1 MSHNNM
7 TIRENSKGKL
17 FTDEEEYIKAFEKSW
32 KEENERISIHE
43 KKRKRGRP
51 KKIIPQG
58 ITFTKGEYII
68 DFS

>member
-7 TIRENSKGKL
+7 TLRENSKGKL

-32 KEENERISIHE
+32 KEEDKRISIQE
-43 KKRKRGRP
+43 KKKKRGRP

>member
-1 MSHNNM
+1 M

-17 FTDEEEYIKAFEKSW
+17 YTNEAEYIKLFQKSW
-32 KEENERISIHE
+32 KEEEERISIQE

-51 KKIIPQG
+51 KKNVKQG

>member
-1 MSHNNM
+1 M
-7 TIRENSKGKL
+7 TIRENSKGTL
-17 FTDEEEYIKAFEKSW
+17 FTDEEEYIKAFQKSW
-32 KEENERISIHE
+32 QEEEERISIQQ

-58 ITFTKGEYII
+58 ITFTKGEYLI

>member
-1 MSHNNM
+1 MVINM

-17 FTDEEEYIKAFEKSW
+17 YTNEAEYIKLFQNSL
-32 KEENERISIHE
+32 KEENERIRIQE

>member
-1 MSHNNM
+1 M
-7 TIRENSKGKL
+7 TIRTNSKGKV
-17 FTDEEEYIKAFEKSW
+17 FQDEAEYIKAFQKSW
-32 KEENERISIHE
+32 EEEEKRISIQE
-43 KKRKRGRP
+43 KKKRRGRP

>member
-1 MSHNNM
+1 M
-7 TIRENSKGKL
+7 TIRENSKGTL
-17 FTDEEEYIKAFEKSW
+17 FTDEEEYIKSFQKSW
-32 KEENERISIHE
+32 QEEEERISIKQ